1 MGLLS
6 AGLAAQ
12 VESVYCV
19 IPCRSWQVVQF
30 DPLPV
35 TFIKIVGT
43 HNTANEVSV
52 TICNPNFSPVKHNYL
67 YTYIPIPLHVTS
79 CIVLSTIHPD
89 QAHSRSWDVNE
100 PGLGHAL
107 SVHLTDCMLVQ

>member
-1 MGLLS
+1 MS